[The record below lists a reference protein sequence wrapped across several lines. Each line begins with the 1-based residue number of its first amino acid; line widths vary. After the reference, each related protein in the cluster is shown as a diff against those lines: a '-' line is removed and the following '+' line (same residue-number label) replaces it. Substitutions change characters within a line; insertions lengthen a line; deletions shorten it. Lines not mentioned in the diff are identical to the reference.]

1 MVVQR
6 KPNVQSS
13 LVVFDLL
20 GDFGPG
26 PDLFFFFAQNASSM
40 ILRNWKSKFMTN
52 YGWSCGCFHP
62 HCVGGEIHK
71 NS

>member
-26 PDLFFFFAQNASSM
+26 PDLFFCIECIMND
-40 ILRNWKSKFMTN
+40 LEEL
-52 YGWSCGCFHP
+52 
-62 HCVGGEIHK
+62 EIK
-71 NS
+71 IYD